1 MAVYSSITRSICRI
15 GAACALRLNPTR
27 IGEPDSTQGF
37 SRCETCVKNVQF
49 TPAAGDTRGMSCM
62 NAVDTNVL
70 VYHVDADEPAKRPQA
85 IELLDRLGK
94 AQVETVLLWQVA
106 AEFLSCLRRWENEG
120 RTSRQDTLA
129 YLNAVEPMFR
139 CVLPSQGILRKSLD
153 LSSRYSLSHWDSM
166 LVAACIDAGVRTLYS
181 EDLGDRVEYDS
192 VKVINPFVD
201 RL

>member
-1 MAVYSSITRSICRI
+1 
-15 GAACALRLNPTR
+15 
-27 IGEPDSTQGF
+27 
-37 SRCETCVKNVQF
+37 
-49 TPAAGDTRGMSCM
+49 M